1 MEPSKRIVIN
11 TIAQY
16 TRSFINTLLSLYTVR
31 IILQALGKDDYG
43 IYVLVAGI
51 VAMLGFVTNA
61 MVITTQR
68 HFSFYY
74 GQGDKHKVKQ
84 VFSNSFFLHICIAL
98 FLMVLMLSLRD
109 YIFSGR
115 LNIVEERKYVASQI
129 YLMSVAMLMLSFIV
143 APFKA
148 LFIAK
153 ENIVYISVVD
163 VCDGVLKFVFA
174 VTLFQLNVDKLLM
187 YGLMMLFITLVQF
200 FAYSVYSFIRFE
212 ECQLR
217 YICKDINKRCLLSLM
232 GFAGWT
238 TYGMGTIV
246 LRTQGLSVLFNMF
259 YGTAMNAAYGIG
271 QQLYSS
277 VSFISSSVLNAIN
290 PQIVKAEGER
300 NRERVFNLA
309 AKESKFVTAM
319 MAIVFIPLCF
329 EMDNL
334 LVVWLKDV
342 PSYSSLFCRCLL
354 IAFIIDQMTYGLNTA
369 NQAIGRIRN
378 YTLLMYTPK
387 IILIFLVFWML
398 HSGATVTEVMILY
411 IIIELIVA
419 LMRIPYM
426 HYVGGLCVSNFC
438 REVFL
443 CLTPLFLC
451 LVGASYLLC
460 FVSSDVFRFFYTI
473 PISVL
478 TGVFVAWKVVFSAS
492 ERKHISMMIQKKIKG

>member
-1 MEPSKRIVIN
+1 M
-11 TIAQY
+11 
-16 TRSFINTLLSLYTVR
+16 LSLYTVR

-43 IYVLVAGI
+43 IYVLVAGV

-68 HFSFYY
+68 HFSFFY
-74 GQGDKHKVKQ
+74 GQGDKHKVKE
-84 VFSNSFFLHICIAL
+84 VFSNSLFLHICIAL
-98 FLMVLMLSLRD
+98 FLMMVMLSLRD
-109 YIFSGR
+109 YIFSGF
-115 LNIVEERKYVASQI
+115 LNIVEERRYVASQI

-187 YGLMMLFITLVQF
+187 YGVMMLFITLVQF

-217 YICKDINKRCLLSLM
+217 YLFKDINKRCLLSLM

-300 NRERVFNLA
+300 NRERMFNLA
-309 AKESKFVTAM
+309 AKESKCVTAM

-334 LVVWLKDV
+334 LVVWLKYDV
-342 PSYSSLFCRCLL
+342 PAYSSLFCRCLL

-369 NQAIGRIRN
+369 NQAIGKIRN

-387 IILIFLVFWML
+387 IVLIVLSYLML
-398 HSGATVTEVMILY
+398 NNGATVVDVMIVY
-411 IIIELIVA
+411 IIVELIVA

-426 HYVGGLCVSNFC
+426 HNVGGLSVGKFC

-443 CLTPLFLC
+443 RLFPLFLC
-451 LVGASYLLC
+451 LMTVSYMLC
-460 FVSSDVFRFFYTI
+460 LVSVDVHRFFYTI

-478 TGVFVAWKVVFSAS
+478 IGIFVAWRFVFSAS
-492 ERKHISMMIQKKIKG
+492 ERDQISTMIQKKVKGKVRG